1 MRSLAVLRVGIGC
14 AAVLVECIV
23 LVGGWTY
30 GVNAL
35 KSVAPGLST
44 MKPDT
49 AAGIVTLGAALAL
62 TASGRGSRIFGKLAA
77 PIALNWF
84 LSAATFSDS

>member
-1 MRSLAVLRVGIGC
+1 MRSLAVLRVGIGR

-49 AAGIVTLGAALAL
+49 VAGIVTLGAALAL
-62 TASGRGSRIFGKLAA
+62 TAKWPRISHFSGSLLHRLR
-77 PIALNWF
+77 
-84 LSAATFSDS
+84 

>member
-62 TASGRGSRIFGKLAA
+62 TASGRGSRIFREAGCTDCAELV
-77 PIALNWF
+77 LVGCHV
-84 LSAATFSDS
+84 